1 MNENYINDLK
11 SQIEN
16 LKLKSD
22 KNPDLENEIM
32 KLKLIV
38 DNNKENINNLNEE
51 KTKNELINY

>member
-1 MNENYINDLK
+1 VNENYINDLK